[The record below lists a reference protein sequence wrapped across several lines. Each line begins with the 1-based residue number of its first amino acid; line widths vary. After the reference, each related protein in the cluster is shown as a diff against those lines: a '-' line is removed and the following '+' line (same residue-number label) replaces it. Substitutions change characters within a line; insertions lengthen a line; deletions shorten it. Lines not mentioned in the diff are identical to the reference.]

1 MACRGADGGRRRRP
15 GACSCT
21 TGVYK
26 SKAGRYSTQEGTFR
40 GEGRFRPSPAIQ
52 AGSRGNCSRRGSYE
66 ACQRSRGINIS
77 TESSTS
83 PRRHQHLHG
92 GIDISTEASTSPRRH
107 AGMPAAT
114 GEKPMV
120 PQGTVPRLSGKRYKR
135 LTRVVG
141 KTNCPAGT
149 EVFRVQGTRWACKQR
164 GRPSQPS
171 HPTDRTGARH
181 VTGKDVHAAR
191 KRRLTTSGLSASAS
205 AAQKRSRW
213 NKRLQG
219 REP

>member
-1 MACRGADGGRRRRP
+1 MEAADADLVPAVAPLVSTRARPADTARKRAHLEVKGGSGPVLPSKQEAGATAVDAVAMRP
-15 GACSCT
+15 VKGA
-21 TGVYK
+21 
-26 SKAGRYSTQEGTFR
+26 
-40 GEGRFRPSPAIQ
+40 
-52 AGSRGNCSRRGSYE
+52 E
-66 ACQRSRGINIS
+66 A
-77 TESSTS
+77 STS
-83 PRRHQHLHG
+83 PRRHRHLHG
-92 GIDISTEASTSPRRH
+92 GINISTEASTSPRRH
-107 AGMPAAT
+107 RHLHGDTQACPLLPERSRWCRRALCQDYPGR
-114 GEKPMV
+114 
-120 PQGTVPRLSGKRYKR
+120 GTKR

-191 KRRLTTSGLSASAS
+191 KRRLTTSGMSASAS